1 MPDPSS
7 AARPA
12 FADRRAVLLGLAAA
26 GLAGPAWA
34 RSAPAWSR
42 VSGLLQ
48 GYVAAGKLAGACV
61 IVRRGQ
67 EVSIL
72 SHGAGALGGA
82 AVNERTLWRIYSMT
96 KPVTGVAA
104 LGLIEDGKLDLD
116 QPVADFVPEFASPQ
130 VLEDGA
136 LRPARAPMRVRHLLT
151 HTAGLGYAINDDA
164 LGARYREAGLFP
176 GDPTP
181 REGAPTSLE
190 EFGARLAQQPLN
202 ADPGA
207 KYQYSVGLDLLG
219 LVIQRASGMSFS
231 AYLRQ
236 KLFDRMAMT
245 DTGFAVSESQRA
257 RLAMNYSIREGAIVP
272 LEPEGKSPYLSP
284 PAYPSGG
291 GGLVSSARD
300 YDRFLS
306 MIAADGVFDGRQ
318 VVSRATARRAR
329 SDLLPRGVTAE
340 RGMGLGAGMG
350 VKAEA
355 GGGDID
361 LPVGAYFWG
370 GAAGTFMWGD
380 PAQRLSVVLMT
391 QFMPSHG
398 YPLWSELARAVYADL
413 AA

>member
-1 MPDPSS
+1 MPDTSS
-7 AARPA
+7 AAPPA
-12 FADRRAVLLGLAAA
+12 LADRRAVLLGLAAA
-26 GLAGPAWA
+26 GLAGPAWGKA
-34 RSAPAWSR
+34 TPTWSG

-61 IVRRGQ
+61 TVRRGQ
-67 EVSIL
+67 EVSVL
-72 SHGAGALGGA
+72 SYGAGALGGA

-104 LGLIEDGKLDLD
+104 LALIEDGKLDID
-116 QPVADFVPEFASPQ
+116 QPVAEILPEFASLK
-130 VLEDGA
+130 VLDGDV
-136 LRPARAPMRVRHLLT
+136 LRPARTPMRVRHLLT

-164 LGARYREAGLFP
+164 LGARYRAAGLYP

-257 RLAMNYSIREGAIVP
+257 RLAMNYSIRDGAIVP

-306 MIAADGVFDGRQ
+306 MLAADGVFDGRQ

-329 SDLLPRGVTAE
+329 SNLLPRGVSAE
-340 RGMGLGAGMG
+340 DGMEFGAGMG
-350 VKAEA
+350 VASA
-355 GGGDID
+355 ASGDG
-361 LPVGAYFWG
+361 LPPGSYFWG

-391 QFMPSHG
+391 QFMPSRG
-398 YPLWSELARAVYADL
+398 YPIWGELARAVYADL